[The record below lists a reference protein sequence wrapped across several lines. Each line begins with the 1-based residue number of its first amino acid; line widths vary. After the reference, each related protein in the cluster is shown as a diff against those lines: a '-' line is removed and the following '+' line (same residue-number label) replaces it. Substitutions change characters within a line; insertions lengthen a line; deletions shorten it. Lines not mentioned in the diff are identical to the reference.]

1 MSSLSKGSIS
11 FSIIVF
17 SLRCAELAQP
27 LQASG
32 SMNTAKHTVQ
42 SLPAR
47 RQHPSAHAT
56 RKPRLRLVRTVDLVK
71 RIDEGRAKLHPAPDA
86 PVLTRR
92 QRLAYFGLGLTLGG
106 LALTVSFLTSGL
118 A

>member
-1 MSSLSKGSIS
+1 MFFRPG
-11 FSIIVF
+11 
-17 SLRCAELAQP
+17 CDELAHP
-27 LQASG
+27 LHNSG
-32 SMNTAKHTVQ
+32 DMNTAKHTEHT
-42 SLPAR
+42 LPAR
-47 RQHPSAHAT
+47 RQHPSDRVD

-92 QRLAYFGLGLTLGG
+92 QRLAYFGLGFTLGG